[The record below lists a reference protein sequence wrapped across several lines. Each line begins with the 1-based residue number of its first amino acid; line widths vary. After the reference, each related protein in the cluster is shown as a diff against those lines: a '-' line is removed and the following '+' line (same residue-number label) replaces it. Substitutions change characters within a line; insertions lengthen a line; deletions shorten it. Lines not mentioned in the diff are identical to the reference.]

1 MNEPMLQ
8 TGQTETKSVGDR
20 TAIWLVI
27 CVTAIGWA
35 LLGTCLYFSRNLIT
49 CLFAPT
55 DYVGESCEAG
65 SKEFA
70 AVGLLRHRAVIGHTT
85 QLKDAERYKEAADL
99 LDGEV
104 AKGFNTA
111 PVLNLLAAT
120 RKNAGETDLAI
131 AAFRKIIELNPD
143 DLEPHIEITSLQV
156 ADKKYNE
163 ARATMQAYISRAPED
178 SFGYDW
184 LSWVERNDE
193 QHVEAVAAID
203 KAITRNPRFAHYY
216 RDRAISLTALS
227 RWDEALAGHSKSIEI
242 EPTDTSYLNNRTE
255 LYSTLGR
262 HEEAKNDL
270 LKAIALADDPNF
282 MMNLATQ
289 HRFLGEHAAAD
300 QQLSKALELDPDNF
314 NIQNQRVYLYIDM
327 QDYAAA
333 SKVVDALSESREPD
347 DTDLKFL
354 AMVIASRQG
363 NHLEAI
369 KGFKSILPDWPES
382 DVLHLEIGM
391 ALVKMKAPAAA
402 LQWFDK
408 ATELG
413 KNNSWNWSAR
423 AAAYSTLQDWPRVMA
438 DANSALEIMPG
449 NSEALTQRAIARKAT
464 GDTAGAL
471 IDLRN
476 AAKFEPG
483 NLESQKMLDE
493 LLKENST
500 TSP

>member
-1 MNEPMLQ
+1 MSEPTQQ
-8 TGQTETKSVGDR
+8 TEKTETKNVVDRSV
-20 TAIWLVI
+20 IWLI
-27 CVTAIGWA
+27 IGVTAIGWA
-35 LLGTCLYFSRNLIT
+35 VLGTSLYFSRNLIT

-55 DYVGESCEAG
+55 DFVGESCEAG

-70 AVGLLRHRAVIGHTT
+70 AVGLLSHRAVLGHATL
-85 QLKDAERYKEAADL
+85 LKDTERYKEAADL

-111 PVLNLLAAT
+111 PILNLLATT

-131 AAFRKIIELNPD
+131 AAFRKMIELNPN
-143 DLEPHIEITSLQV
+143 DLEPHTEITSLQV
-156 ADKKYNE
+156 SDKKYNE
-163 ARATMQAYISRAPED
+163 ARATMQAYISRAPKD

-184 LSWVERNDE
+184 LSWVERGDDR
-193 QHVEAVAAID
+193 HVDAIAAID
-203 KAITRNPRFAHYY
+203 EAIERNPRFAHYY

-227 RWDEALAGHSKSIEI
+227 RWDEAVAGHSKSIDI
-242 EPTDTSYLNNRTE
+242 EPTDTSYLNNRAE

-270 LKAIALADDPNF
+270 LKAIALADDPDF
-282 MMNLATQ
+282 MMDLATQ

-300 QQLSKALELDPDNF
+300 QQLSKALELAPDNF

-333 SKVVDALSESREPD
+333 TKVVGELSESREPD
-347 DTDLKFL
+347 DPDVKFL

-363 NHLEAI
+363 NYVEAI
-369 KGFKSILPDWPES
+369 KGFKSIVPEWPES
-382 DVLHLEIGM
+382 DALHLEIGM

-402 LQWFDK
+402 LNWFDK

-438 DANSALEIMPG
+438 DANRSLEIMPG

-483 NLESQKMLDE
+483 NLESRKMLDD
-493 LLKENST
+493 LLKETSAT
-500 TSP
+500 TP